1 MSLANLF
8 TVLKKCEEVNLVL
21 SWKKSHFMVQE
32 GIMLGHKGSK
42 KGIEVDK
49 TKIDLIYNLSIPT
62 SVKQVRSF
70 LGHAGFY
77 RRFIKDFNKVA
88 HPLTNLLSKD
98 TPFVFNESCVEA
110 FEKLRSLLVSTPIM

>member
-1 MSLANLF
+1 
-8 TVLKKCEEVNLVL
+8 
-21 SWKKSHFMVQE
+21 MVQE
-32 GIMLGHKGSK
+32 GMVLGHKVSK
-42 KGIEVDK
+42 KGIDVDK
-49 TKIDLIYNLSIPT
+49 AKVNLIANLPAPS
-62 SVKQVRSF
+62 SAKQIRLF